1 MAIMKALHR
10 KASPYNALQASYRRA
25 LSASVVAH
33 ARYLAVQ
40 GEKNCS
46 DRLIHEQRAAWQAME
61 ARKNA
66 LQAHLI
72 ATAPQIRNSTLGKM
86 I

>member
-1 MAIMKALHR
+1 MATMKALHR
-10 KASPYNALQASYRRA
+10 KASPYNSLQASYRRA

-46 DRLIHEQRAAWQAME
+46 DRLTHEHRAAWQAME

-66 LQAHLI
+66 LHAHLMT
-72 ATAPQIRNSTLGKM
+72 TAPQIRNSPMGKM
-86 I
+86 T

>member
-1 MAIMKALHR
+1 
-10 KASPYNALQASYRRA
+10 

-46 DRLIHEQRAAWQAME
+46 DRVIHEKRAAWQAME

-66 LQAHLI
+66 LHAHLK
-72 ATAPQIRNSTLGKM
+72 TAAPPMRTM
-86 I
+86 T

>member
-1 MAIMKALHR
+1 MGTMKALHH
-10 KASPYNALQASYRRA
+10 KASPGNALLASYRRA

-40 GEKNCS
+40 GERNCS
-46 DRLIHEQRAAWQAME
+46 ARFIHEQRAAWQAME

-66 LQAHLI
+66 LQAHLMS
-72 ATAPQIRNSTLGKM
+72 AAPPIRNLTLEKM